1 MQASGCW
8 LQATGIREREGER
21 ERVVVHENQ
30 LLAGGFVKH
39 VSGHSLQ
46 FSEFRL

>member
-1 MQASGCW
+1 MQSSGCW

-30 LLAGGFVKH
+30 PLAGGYGKH
-39 VSGHSLQ
+39 VSGNSLQ
-46 FSEFRL
+46 FAEFRL